1 MPLSPPCCHGIAL
14 NARRAWEDAY
24 LMCAVFKDGFFTALY
39 YVSLLF
45 TTFHSSLLRFTARS
59 SLMFCS
65 VMFGALAVFFIFTTT
80 PPTTEVPKAS
90 SDILLGLNLV
100 TLVTL
105 GGLVFVGLGLARPM

>member
-1 MPLSPPCCHGIAL
+1 
-14 NARRAWEDAY
+14 
-24 LMCAVFKDGFFTALY
+24 
-39 YVSLLF
+39 
-45 TTFHSSLLRFTARS
+45 
-59 SLMFCS
+59 MFCS

-105 GGLVFVGLGLARPM
+105 GGLVFVGLGLARPMKAYALSMASSLTLTGLSHPNG